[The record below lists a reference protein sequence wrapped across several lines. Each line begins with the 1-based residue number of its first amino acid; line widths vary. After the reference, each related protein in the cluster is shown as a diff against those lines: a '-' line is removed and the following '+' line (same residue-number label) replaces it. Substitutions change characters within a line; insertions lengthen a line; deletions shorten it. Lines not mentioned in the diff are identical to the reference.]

1 MSIEVTIFGFGD
13 ERPPAF
19 QNADRLELDLELP
32 ATPMAVLLRSG
43 FDDQEGLALLIND
56 RIVHAQDWQ
65 HAIVGPG
72 DQVKV
77 LSAIEGG

>member
-32 ATPMAVLLRSG
+32 ATPMAV
-43 FDDQEGLALLIND
+43 
-56 RIVHAQDWQ
+56 
-65 HAIVGPG
+65 
-72 DQVKV
+72 
-77 LSAIEGG
+77 